1 MRSKGKFKILNKF
14 FIDEEGAT
22 AVEYAMIVGLIALV
36 SFIAFQRLGFEVR
49 RIIEDMV
56 MFMHAYIKPS
66 NV

>member
-1 MRSKGKFKILNKF
+1 MRSLKVILNKF

-36 SFIAFQRLGFEVR
+36 SFIAFQRLGYEVE
-49 RIIEDMV
+49 RIIMEMV
-56 MFMHAYIKPS
+56 MYMKMYISPS